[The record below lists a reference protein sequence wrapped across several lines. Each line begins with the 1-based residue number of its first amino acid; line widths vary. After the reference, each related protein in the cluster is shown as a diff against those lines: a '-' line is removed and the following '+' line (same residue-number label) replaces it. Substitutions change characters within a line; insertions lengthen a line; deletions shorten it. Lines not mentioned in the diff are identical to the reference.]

1 MNSELVQEI
10 KNMAQAAAQSIH
22 TAVPGTIVS
31 YDPAKGQAVVK
42 PVMKYTTKGGNII
55 DYPQISGVP
64 RAVPAAHEPAGDRS
78 VPGKAGGR
86 LPAHYF

>member
-42 PVMKYTTKGGNII
+42 PVIKYKIG
-55 DYPQISGVP
+55 
-64 RAVPAAHEPAGDRS
+64 RAHV
-78 VPGKAGGR
+78 
-86 LPAHYF
+86 